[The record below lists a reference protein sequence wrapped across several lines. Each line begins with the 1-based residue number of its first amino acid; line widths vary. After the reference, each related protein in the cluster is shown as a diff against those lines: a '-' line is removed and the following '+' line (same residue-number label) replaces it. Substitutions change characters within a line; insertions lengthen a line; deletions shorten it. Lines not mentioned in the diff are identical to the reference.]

1 VFPLLGHM
9 PAPWRWPADVMATS
23 FGTHA
28 AYVAAVAAVDDG
40 IRRRT
45 R

>member
-1 VFPLLGHM
+1 VI
-9 PAPWRWPADVMATS
+9 ATA

-28 AYVAAVAAVDDG
+28 AYVAAVAVVDDG

-45 R
+45 DA